1 MKKFLFVFITTFFV
15 LSFFVIEDKHEY
27 ALKTE
32 EESVE
37 KRAIFFSYLEM
48 NKYVKNK
55 STIESKKN
63 IKEILNNIKSNGFNT
78 LILHVRPFSD
88 AIYNSS
94 IFPVSDTVKTYGKS
108 PSYDVLKYFVDEAK
122 KLEIE
127 VHAWINPYRISN
139 EEDITLIKEDNPAYE
154 MIKSN
159 DVKVVKNEGIFYNPA
174 SKRVNKLIIS
184 GIEELLTNYEIDG
197 IHFDDYFYVSGM
209 ANELEENQ
217 KKEYVNQMVK
227 KVYDTVKETD
237 VSCEF
242 GISPAGNL
250 DNARSQGADIDTWL
264 SVEGYI
270 DYIMPQIY
278 WTDMFVT
285 EEGNKT
291 MFTDRCK
298 EWMEINILDLPIYI
312 GLALYRV
319 GENSSTDIGWSIKDV
334 NLKEQYETA
343 LDIGC
348 DGYVLFRYEWLEK
361 ELSNNELNNLLSY
374 VNGMFV
380 YSYLQNSY
388 ISYTVCGENKDWSD
402 AKKDGITAKSEGAPL
417 WGIVINLGEKVEDGY
432 VIYRT
437 QHSDYTYSP
446 WCPDG
451 TLCYDGKNITNVQ
464 IMLKGEVSKEYDVYY
479 RCKLFDYGWTSWV
492 SNGMLPLENNQLNV
506 EGIQIKMIKKT

>member
-1 MKKFLFVFITTFFV
+1 MFGQSKVPV
-15 LSFFVIEDKHEY
+15 NALSNADNIRGCWISYLDIETR
-27 ALKTE
+27 LKDLSE
-32 EESVE
+32 EEFETEVINMYN
-37 KRAIFFSYLEM
+37 KVLE
-48 NKYVKNK
+48 NN
-55 STIESKKN
+55 
-63 IKEILNNIKSNGFNT
+63 LNTVIVQ
-78 LILHVRPFSD
+78 VRTMGD
-88 AIYNSS
+88 AIYPSQY
-94 IFPVSDTVKTYGKS
+94 FPWSNYISTDRKA
-108 PSYDVLKYFVDEAK
+108 PSYDPLEIMINIAK
-122 KLEIE
+122 KMRLRFE
-127 VHAWINPYRISN
+127 AWINPYRISLN
-139 EEDITLIKEDNPAYE
+139 TTGTNSFKGTKYYDLYKHHIMEYSNANGETCICFDPSKEETIELISNGVKEIVEKYD
-154 MIKSN
+154 
-159 DVKVVKNEGIFYNPA
+159 
-174 SKRVNKLIIS
+174 
-184 GIEELLTNYEIDG
+184 IDG